1 MFYVISV
8 DSLPSNLGVDFV
20 MKKAI
25 VAALMFTSVLAI
37 GSTTATSVA
46 FAADNTS
53 SSQTVVNSHIPE
65 SLIKAAKA
73 EGKVWS
79 LAMPDAWANWKET
92 WSDLKT
98 LYGIDHVDTD
108 MSSAQEIA
116 KFDAEKKNASGDIGD
131 IGQAFAELAVKKGVT
146 VPYKPQTWDSI
157 PDWAKDKDGH
167 WALAYTGT
175 IAFMTNN
182 KLVKNPPKSWQD
194 ILKGDYKITVGDVG
208 IAAQANSAV
217 LAAAYALGGSEKN
230 LKPAIDFFAKLAEQ
244 GRLLFTDP
252 SLAYLEKG
260 EVEVALLWDFNALN
274 YRDQIDPSK
283 FTVSIPSDGSIT
295 SGYTTIINK
304 YAQHPNA
311 AKLAREF
318 IFSDKGQINLARGYA
333 RPIRSDV
340 VLPDDVKAK
349 LLPAEQYKNAH
360 PIKDFAAWEK
370 SSQRLP
376 RMWQENVLIHQD

>member
-1 MFYVISV
+1 
-8 DSLPSNLGVDFV
+8 
-20 MKKAI
+20 MKKFA
-25 VAALMFTSVLAI
+25 VAALV
-37 GSTTATSVA
+37 ATSLFVSA
-46 FAADNTS
+46 ASLSTSAVAADNTVA
-53 SSQTVVNSHIPE
+53 TNVANSPIPE
-65 SLIKAAKA
+65 SLIQAAKA
-73 EGKVWS
+73 EGNVWS
-79 LAMPDAWANWKET
+79 LGMPDSWANWVQT
-92 WSDLKT
+92 WDDLNK
-98 LYGIDHVDTD
+98 LYGIKHVDTD

-131 IGQAFAELAVKKGVT
+131 IGQAFADLAVKKGVT
-146 VPYKPQTWDSI
+146 VAYKPQTWDSI

-175 IAFMTNN
+175 IAIMTNT
-182 KLVKNPPKSWQD
+182 KLVKNPPKSWAD
-194 ILKGDYKITVGDVG
+194 MLKGDYKVTVGDVG

-217 LAAAYALGGSEKN
+217 LAAAYAMGGSEKN

-244 GRLLFTDP
+244 GRLLYTDP

-274 YRDQIDPSK
+274 YRDKIDPSK
-283 FTVSIPSDGSIT
+283 FSVSIPTDGSIT

-311 AKLAREF
+311 AKLAREY
-318 IFSDKGQINLARGYA
+318 IFSDRGQINLARGYA
-333 RPIRSDV
+333 KPIRSDV

-349 LLPAEQYKNAH
+349 LLPDEQYKNAH
-360 PIKDFAAWEK
+360 PITDYAAWEK

-376 RMWQENVLIHQD
+376 RMWQENVLIHQN

>member
-1 MFYVISV
+1 
-8 DSLPSNLGVDFV
+8 
-20 MKKAI
+20 MKKAL
-25 VAALMFTSVLAI
+25 VSALVGVLFSGSVLA
-37 GSTTATSVA
+37 AD
-46 FAADNTS
+46 AAENPAL
-53 SSQTVVNSHIPE
+53 Q
-65 SLIKAAKA
+65 SLIDAAKK
-73 EGKVWS
+73 EGQVNS

-92 WSDLKT
+92 WEDITKI
-98 LYGIDHVDTD
+98 YGINHADTD

-116 KFDAEKKNASGDIGD
+116 KFAAEKNNASGDIGD
-131 IGQAFAELAVKKGVT
+131 IGQAFADVAVKQGVT
-146 VPYKPQTWDSI
+146 VPYKPTTWNSI
-157 PDWAKDKDGH
+157 PDWAKDKEGH

-175 IAFMTNN
+175 IAFMTNTT
-182 KLVKNPPKSWQD
+182 LVKNPPKSWQD
-194 ILKGDYKITVGDVG
+194 LLSGDYKITVGDVG
-208 IAAQANSAV
+208 IAAQANNAV
-217 LAAAYALGGSEKN
+217 LAAAYALGGDESN
-230 LKPAIDFFAKLAEQ
+230 LQPALEFFGKLAQ
-244 GRLLFTDP
+244 DGRLLFTDP

-283 FTVSIPSDGSIT
+283 FDVCIPSDGSIT

-333 RPIRSDV
+333 KPIRSDV

-349 LLPAEQYKNAH
+349 LLPEEQYKNAH

-376 RMWQENVLIHQD
+376 RMWQEYVLIYQE

>member
-1 MFYVISV
+1 
-8 DSLPSNLGVDFV
+8 
-20 MKKAI
+20 MKKAL
-25 VAALMFTSVLAI
+25 VSTLVGVLFSGSVLA
-37 GSTTATSVA
+37 AT
-46 FAADNTS
+46 DNPDL
-53 SSQTVVNSHIPE
+53 QN
-65 SLIKAAKA
+65 LIDAAKA
-73 EGKVWS
+73 EGQVNS

-92 WSDLKT
+92 WEDITKI
-98 LYGIDHVDTD
+98 YGINHVDTD

-116 KFDAEKKNASGDIGD
+116 KFAAEKNNASGDIGD
-131 IGQAFAELAVKKGVT
+131 IGQAFADIAVKQGVT
-146 VPYKPQTWDSI
+146 VPYKPTTWDSI

-175 IAFMTNN
+175 IAFMTNTT
-182 KLVKNPPKSWQD
+182 LVKNPPKSWQD
-194 ILKGDYKITVGDVG
+194 LLNGDYKITVGDVG
-208 IAAQANSAV
+208 IAAQANNAV
-217 LAAAYALGGSEKN
+217 LAAAYALGGDESN
-230 LKPAIDFFAKLAEQ
+230 LKPALEFFGQLAQ
-244 GRLLFTDP
+244 DGRLLFTDP

-283 FTVSIPSDGSIT
+283 FDVCIPSDGSIT

-333 RPIRSDV
+333 KPIRSDV
-340 VLPDDVKAK
+340 VLPDDVKAR
-349 LLPAEQYKNAH
+349 LLPDEQYKNAQ

-376 RMWQENVLIHQD
+376 RMWQEYVLIYQE